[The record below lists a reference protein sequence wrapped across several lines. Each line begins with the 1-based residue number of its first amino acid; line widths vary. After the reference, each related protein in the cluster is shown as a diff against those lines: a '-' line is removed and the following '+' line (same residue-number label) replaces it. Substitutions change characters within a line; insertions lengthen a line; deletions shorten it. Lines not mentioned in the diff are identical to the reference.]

1 MTRLT
6 LHYPK
11 DRSLAVTFHYSLQ
24 TAMGYKQG
32 FVQPAEFTEDQITVD
47 SGFFSALTRSYLR
60 RAISPSSG
68 FF

>member
-11 DRSLAVTFHYSLQ
+11 GRSLAVMFNCSLQ

-32 FVQPAEFTEDQITVD
+32 FVQSGEFTEDQITVEAVE
-47 SGFFSALTRSYLR
+47 SESEG
-60 RAISPSSG
+60 SPTDD
-68 FF
+68 

>member
-11 DRSLAVTFHYSLQ
+11 GRSLAVTFNCSLQ

-32 FVQPAEFTEDQITVD
+32 FVQSGEFTEDQITVEAVESE
-47 SGFFSALTRSYLR
+47 SGV
-60 RAISPSSG
+60 SPNDD
-68 FF
+68 